1 MFVYLHKVLTKVLH
15 KDRNLCLKS
24 KEFIEFLHKKN
35 IRKEAVIARV
45 EDSLAVT
52 QGVGFPKLGKEISKG
67 SNMVVVCEN
76 RSVSK
81 WCSAAYRLCISHGT
95 GT

>member
-24 KEFIEFLHKKN
+24 KEFIEFLYKIN

-45 EDSLAVT
+45 KDSLAVT
-52 QGVGFPKLGKEISKG
+52 QRCGLSEIGKR
-67 SNMVVVCEN
+67 NQQ
-76 RSVSK
+76 R
-81 WCSAAYRLCISHGT
+81 
-95 GT
+95 